1 MKLPELKKK
10 FNNKYVIRII
20 AGVLTIAM
28 VGTGVSVYSAHSENP
43 EQSVENVQ
51 LAAKDEAD
59 VNLADMLKDNISVSE
74 KEIGKDETVY
84 LISDATGNVTKTIVS
99 DHLVNKDKA
108 TTLKDKSTLKDIEN
122 VKGDEEFTQSGDDV
136 TWQADG
142 SDIYY
147 QGTSTEK
154 TPVSMKVSYKLDGKD
169 VTPEEL
175 AGKSG
180 KVTIRYDYTNNSK
193 FTETVNGEEV
203 SVCVPFAAITGMV
216 LDDSFTNVEV
226 TNGKVQ
232 TSGNNNIVIGYAL
245 PGLKDSL
252 DLKDSDLSGDVNVPE
267 YFEVTADVENFSLET
282 AMTVVANAGNFLSTD
297 GSSDLSSVDDM
308 INTLT
313 DASSQLQN
321 GSAELASGADKLAD
335 GASQLVDGSSKIAK
349 GSADLASGLKTL
361 DTTVNGNSGLVNG
374 LKSLLSG
381 LEASKVETQG
391 KANALFASQEEA
403 AKKTNDAVTAAVTDY
418 VTDWTYYQNY
428 ARGIMDIQTTAQ
440 GIAQKLDEAVTA
452 EQVTKLVKGKVL
464 TQTEAASLST
474 MKTSIV
480 SSLSATYIEL
490 DADANGVYS
499 FTEEKQTAM
508 LQNYSDA
515 MTKINTLATLL
526 NEKADG
532 ILSNTVDGA
541 TSAGI
546 VAGAGNAA
554 VIAADGEAAVNQ
566 IKEQV
571 VNDKDIVTGKETAK
585 QLISI
590 SAQLSTINQT
600 LSEAAPLLQQTIVDY
615 NNSIPSWQIKYTNMN
630 SGIKKA
636 ITEATGYAGYVGG
649 VTAIETIQSQLS
661 SKGMTSA
668 TLDQLGSGVKQLT
681 QGAITLSGGSGEL
694 KAGIDTLSEGANTLK
709 TGSHTLADGMVEFNE
724 TGINKLVNAY
734 TGDLKPLASRLQAV
748 LDAGEDYQSYTD
760 VAEGVNGSVKFV
772 YKLGAIK
779 AEDAE

>member
-321 GSAELASGADKLAD
+321 GSAELASGLDTLQGSLKEFSDGMNTLA
-335 GASQLVDGSSKIAK
+335 G
-349 GSADLASGLKTL
+349 GLKTYT
-361 DTTVNGNSGLVNG
+361 DGTA
-374 LKSLLSG
+374 SLSDGANKVKAGVDL
-381 LEASKVETQG
+381 LASKAGDLTNG
-391 KANALFASQEEA
+391 ANTLNAGA
-403 AKKTNDAVTAAVTDY
+403 AAINA
-418 VTDWTYYQNY
+418 
-428 ARGIMDIQTTAQ
+428 GI
-440 GIAQKLDEAVTA
+440 QKLDQNVQPLTDAEKSTYKAAAESQTSQLLDNPAYADNKTNINATA
-452 EQVTKLVKGKVL
+452 KATLNANDDLTGAIKISLQEQVAAAIGESNIAPLMTDPFNL
-464 TQTEAASLST
+464 TR
-474 MKTSIV
+474 
-480 SSLSATYIEL
+480 
-490 DADANGVYS
+490 
-499 FTEEKQTAM
+499 
-508 LQNYSDA
+508 
-515 MTKINTLATLL
+515 
-526 NEKADG
+526 
-532 ILSNTVDGA
+532 
-541 TSAGI
+541 
-546 VAGAGNAA
+546 NAA
-554 VIAADGEAAVNQ
+554 VAYLYNSDPTGQIKPGVKAALQLDQEVPTYALLEAAVVNSKINDMATVVTNQIVAATIKASGEAAVSAIDQ
-566 IKEQV
+566 TKDTIKE
-571 VNDKDIVTGKETAK
+571 
-585 QLISI
+585 
-590 SAQLSTINQT
+590 
-600 LSEAAPLLQQTIVDY
+600 
-615 NNSIPSWQIKYTNMN
+615 
-630 SGIKKA
+630 
-636 ITEATGYAGYVGG
+636 
-649 VTAIETIQSQLS
+649 AIETKQANGQSLVTGAEALAAGTDALAKQVP
-661 SKGMTSA
+661 
-668 TLDQLGSGVKQLT
+668 TLTAGIS
-681 QGAITLSGGSGEL
+681 EL
-694 KAGIDTLSEGANTLK
+694 KAGTDALAAGAGKIVANNDTLTSGATKLVNGTSQVVEGVNKLD

>member
-1 MKLPELKKK
+1 MKLPELKNK
-10 FNNKYVIRII
+10 FNNRYVIRIV

-28 VGTGVSVYSAHSENP
+28 VGTGVSVYSAHTESP
-43 EQSVENVQ
+43 EQTVENVQ
-51 LAAKDEAD
+51 LAAKDETD
-59 VNLADMLKDNISVSE
+59 LNLADMLKDNISVSD

-99 DHLVNKDKA
+99 DHLINKDNA

-169 VTPEEL
+169 VKPEEL

-232 TSGNNNIVIGYAL
+232 TSGNNNIVMGYAL

-252 DLKDSDLSGDVNVPE
+252 NLKDSDLSGDVNVPE

-321 GSAELASGADKLAD
+321 GSAELASGLDTLQGSLKEFSDGMNTLANGLNTYTGGVAQLND
-335 GASQLVDGSSKIAK
+335 GAAAINAGVKKLDNTLKAPMSEEDKANSDAVVDYKFANGKTDEAQSQALQLLESNTELQTVLAAGVKTQVVSGTIAV
-349 GSADLASGLKTL
+349 LKATPYPANPAVTVYVAFTMDPSL
-361 DTTVNGNSGLVNG
+361 DTDEKVANKYFESQHS
-374 LKSLLSG
+374 SLDAVV
-381 LEASKVETQG
+381 ASKVADTNKEL
-391 KANALFASQEEA
+391 AASVADA
-403 AKKTNDAVTAAVTDY
+403 AKLAA
-418 VTDWTYYQNY
+418 
-428 ARGIMDIQTTAQ
+428 
-440 GIAQKLDEAVTA
+440 
-452 EQVTKLVKGKVL
+452 
-464 TQTEAASLST
+464 
-474 MKTSIV
+474 
-480 SSLSATYIEL
+480 
-490 DADANGVYS
+490 
-499 FTEEKQTAM
+499 
-508 LQNYSDA
+508 
-515 MTKINTLATLL
+515 
-526 NEKADG
+526 
-532 ILSNTVDGA
+532 
-541 TSAGI
+541 
-546 VAGAGNAA
+546 
-554 VIAADGEAAVNQ
+554 
-566 IKEQV
+566 
-571 VNDKDIVTGKETAK
+571 KETAK
-585 QLISI
+585 ETQQL
-590 SAQLSTINQT
+590 T
-600 LSEAAPLLQQTIVDY
+600 
-615 NNSIPSWQIKYTNMN
+615 K
-630 SGIKKA
+630 
-636 ITEATGYAGYVGG
+636 
-649 VTAIETIQSQLS
+649 ETIAKTIEDQGLVSGAAALADGT
-661 SKGMTSA
+661 SKLVA
-668 TLDQLGSGVKQLT
+668 NN
-681 QGAITLSGGSGEL
+681 
-694 KAGIDTLSEGANTLK
+694 DTLTSGAAKLVNGTSQVVDGVNKLD
-709 TGSHTLADGMVEFNE
+709 TGSHTLADGMVQFNE
-724 TGINKLVNAY
+724 SGINKLVNAY

-760 VAEGVNGSVKFV
+760 VADGVNGSVKFV
-772 YKLGAIK
+772 YKLDAIK
-779 AEDAE
+779 AADAE